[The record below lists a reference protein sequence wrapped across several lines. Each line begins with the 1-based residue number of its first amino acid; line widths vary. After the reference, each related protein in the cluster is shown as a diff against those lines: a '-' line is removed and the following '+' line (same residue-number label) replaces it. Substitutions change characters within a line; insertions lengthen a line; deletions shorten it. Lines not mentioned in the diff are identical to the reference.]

1 MNVARYGIGGM
12 TGAAVAACLLI
23 ACPPASADEKTV
35 LQLRWDHQ
43 FQFAGYYAALWQG
56 YYREAGLDVE
66 IRSAF
71 EPDGRFH
78 SVTREVSEGRAD
90 FGTGAADILVARDKG
105 APLMVLASVYQRS
118 PVAFYA
124 RAELGL
130 ASPADL
136 TRLRVAT
143 LGGSGFASVELQAM
157 LRAENIDPA
166 LVPQQR
172 IQGRLGLHD
181 LAKGVADVATGF
193 TISADW
199 VARNLGLR
207 LTSLRPAAY
216 GVDFYGE
223 ALFSHRR
230 LIDDDPGMVQ
240 RFVAASLKGW
250 EYALTHPEQI
260 ADRIAR
266 ELPRK
271 VPIEDLTGF
280 NRFQIEPV
288 RKLIQY
294 PIVELGHTNPNRWGW
309 MHEALHDAG
318 VITGPYSSDDL
329 IFDAERMER
338 QRFERI
344 GRIVLVFLGVIVVV
358 AIAGW
363 VWTLRRS
370 LAERVGA
377 EAALREEEKRFRDFA
392 VSASDWFW
400 ETDAEARLS
409 YVSDHVRKVLGW
421 EPQDFLGRIA
431 NEVVE
436 PEVAENSAQPG
447 LESDE
452 RQPFHDL
459 IYAIRDREGNPRT
472 IRTGGIPVHD
482 RDGVFL
488 GYRGTATDI
497 TEINRA
503 ENALRESEDKYRN
516 LVEESIQAMIIY
528 QDDHIVFA
536 NRATAM
542 LSGYSIEEL
551 IGKSVNDLISPDDI
565 EWLLE
570 RRAARERGEE
580 DSSRVQFRG
589 LIKDGSVRWMEGFI
603 QTVEWEG
610 RPAHLSIA
618 VDITERKRAEET
630 LRESKQRFQAF
641 AESTADW
648 FWEMDANLR
657 YVYVSPNVESIVGHA
672 PEWYYGKTH
681 EELLGEDYDHEV
693 WDGLLQALREHRPFR
708 DYVFR
713 RDERWANPGWTN
725 VSGAPVFAADGS
737 FLGFRGSSS
746 DITEQQRAEEAVRV
760 RDGRLRELQAELLH
774 ASRLSEMGQFSSALA
789 HELSQPLTA
798 IMNYLQA
805 CRRLLDAEDAAGPET
820 TRELMQKA
828 FDQALRA
835 SDVIRSLRG
844 FVEKKEA
851 ERAALEINQV
861 VEEAATLGRI
871 GSSKAK
877 LHVELDLGNDL
888 PPVLIDKIQI
898 QQVVLNLVRNG
909 IEAMAESARRELT
922 IKSARTAEDWI
933 EVSVGDTG
941 AGLSEEVAEQLFQPF
956 VTTKAE
962 GMGIGLSIS
971 HSIVAAHGGRLWAT
985 PNPVGGTVFHFTVP
999 VAPKGDG
1006 GDVP

>member
-12 TGAAVAACLLI
+12 TGAAVAACLLL

-90 FGTGAADILVARDKG
+90 FGTAAADILVARDKG

-124 RAELGL
+124 KAELGL
-130 ASPADL
+130 ESPADL

-143 LGGSGFASVELQAM
+143 LGGSGFASVELRAM

-230 LIDDDPGMVQ
+230 LVDDDPGMVQ

-266 ELPRK
+266 ELPRE
-271 VPIEDLTGF
+271 VPIEDLRGF

-377 EAALREEEKRFRDFA
+377 E
-392 VSASDWFW
+392 SA
-400 ETDAEARLS
+400 
-409 YVSDHVRKVLGW
+409 
-421 EPQDFLGRIA
+421 
-431 NEVVE
+431 
-436 PEVAENSAQPG
+436 
-447 LESDE
+447 
-452 RQPFHDL
+452 
-459 IYAIRDREGNPRT
+459 
-472 IRTGGIPVHD
+472 
-482 RDGVFL
+482 
-488 GYRGTATDI
+488 
-497 TEINRA
+497 
-503 ENALRESEDKYRN
+503 
-516 LVEESIQAMIIY
+516 
-528 QDDHIVFA
+528 
-536 NRATAM
+536 
-542 LSGYSIEEL
+542 
-551 IGKSVNDLISPDDI
+551 
-565 EWLLE
+565 
-570 RRAARERGEE
+570 
-580 DSSRVQFRG
+580 
-589 LIKDGSVRWMEGFI
+589 
-603 QTVEWEG
+603 
-610 RPAHLSIA
+610 
-618 VDITERKRAEET
+618 
-630 LRESKQRFQAF
+630 
-641 AESTADW
+641 
-648 FWEMDANLR
+648 
-657 YVYVSPNVESIVGHA
+657 
-672 PEWYYGKTH
+672 
-681 EELLGEDYDHEV
+681 
-693 WDGLLQALREHRPFR
+693 
-708 DYVFR
+708 
-713 RDERWANPGWTN
+713 
-725 VSGAPVFAADGS
+725 
-737 FLGFRGSSS
+737 
-746 DITEQQRAEEAVRV
+746 
-760 RDGRLRELQAELLH
+760 
-774 ASRLSEMGQFSSALA
+774 
-789 HELSQPLTA
+789 
-798 IMNYLQA
+798 
-805 CRRLLDAEDAAGPET
+805 
-820 TRELMQKA
+820 
-828 FDQALRA
+828 
-835 SDVIRSLRG
+835 
-844 FVEKKEA
+844 
-851 ERAALEINQV
+851 
-861 VEEAATLGRI
+861 
-871 GSSKAK
+871 
-877 LHVELDLGNDL
+877 
-888 PPVLIDKIQI
+888 
-898 QQVVLNLVRNG
+898 
-909 IEAMAESARRELT
+909 
-922 IKSARTAEDWI
+922 
-933 EVSVGDTG
+933 
-941 AGLSEEVAEQLFQPF
+941 
-956 VTTKAE
+956 
-962 GMGIGLSIS
+962 
-971 HSIVAAHGGRLWAT
+971 
-985 PNPVGGTVFHFTVP
+985 
-999 VAPKGDG
+999 
-1006 GDVP
+1006 